1 MACPVARERLLQLVY
16 GLWLSLHKCK
26 PCNLWV
32 ACWGTDECF
41 GIFYVI
47 GSFWTDEFV
56 VISRHFTASSMI
68 MFLMAARWRIL
79 SCSCHFGHAR
89 FQLLW
94 DSLLHKKEYFPPHSS
109 LVPQLQYI
117 IFYKSG
123 LYALTFR
130 IWNII
135 WTFGDCIQRAAQ
147 YNQIWIDN
155 SVFWNATLLF
165 IGVIKSSVFKG
176 ILFGRITLAILIW
189 IIPFVR
195 MFFSEKDI
203 GTILVSRN

>member
-41 GIFYVI
+41 GIFYVKS
-47 GSFWTDEFV
+47 SFWTDEFV

-203 GTILVSRN
+203 GY